1 MIEIHGNMFVTPEIS
16 RLLEKYNLQSGGKVQ
31 QVIDNLVISYNEMY
45 VPWDTGTL
53 AASPRAVTVI
63 GSGEVIYPGPYA
75 HYQYYGEVYGPNIWN
90 EDQHIKNAPS
100 PYFSPPGQ
108 KKHPTGRE
116 LQYDTSTNAL
126 AGPYWF
132 ERMKADHI
140 DDIVEEA
147 RKVATSGKKKWWR
160 FWR

>member
-1 MIEIHGNMFVTPEIS
+1 MIEIHGNMFVTPEVN
-16 RLLEKYNLQSGGKVQ
+16 RLLEMYNLQSGGKVQ

-45 VPWDTGTL
+45 VPWDTGYL

-75 HYQYYGEVYGPNIWN
+75 HYQYYGEVYGPNIPIFDDSGSGEPTGW
-90 EDQHIKNAPS
+90 
-100 PYFSPPGQ
+100 FSPPGQ

-116 LQYDTSTNAL
+116 LTYDTSTNAL
-126 AGPYWF
+126 AGPFWF
-132 ERMKADHI
+132 ERMKADRI

-147 RKVATSGKKKWWR
+147 RKVAGGGKKRWR
-160 FWR
+160 F

>member
-1 MIEIHGNMFVTPEIS
+1 MIEIHANMFITPQVNK
-16 RLLEKYNLQSGGKVQ
+16 LLEKFNLKSGGKVQ
-31 QVIDNLVISYNEMY
+31 QVIDKLIMDYDQDY
-45 VPWDTGTL
+45 CPWDTGLL
-53 AASPRAVTVI
+53 ANSPYSVTVV

-132 ERMKADHI
+132 ERMKADHV

-147 RKVATSGKKKWWR
+147 QKAATGRKR
-160 FWR
+160 R

>member
-1 MIEIHGNMFVTPEIS
+1 MIEIHANMFITP
-16 RLLEKYNLQSGGKVQ
+16 RVNKLLEKFNLKSGGKVQ
-31 QVIDNLVISYNEMY
+31 QVIDKLIMDYDQDY
-45 VPWDTGTL
+45 CPWDTGLL
-53 AASPRAVTVI
+53 AASPYSVTVI

-132 ERMKADHI
+132 ERMKADHV

-147 RKVATSGKKKWWR
+147 QKAATGRKR
-160 FWR
+160 R

>member
-1 MIEIHGNMFVTPEIS
+1 MIEIHANMFITP
-16 RLLEKYNLQSGGKVQ
+16 RVNKLLEKFNLESGGKVQ
-31 QVIDNLVISYNEMY
+31 QVIDKLIMDYDQDY
-45 VPWDTGTL
+45 CPWDTGLL
-53 AASPRAVTVI
+53 AASPYSVTVV

-132 ERMKADHI
+132 ERMKADHV

-147 RKVATSGKKKWWR
+147 QKAATGRKR
-160 FWR
+160 R

>member
-1 MIEIHGNMFVTPEIS
+1 MIEIHANMFITP
-16 RLLEKYNLQSGGKVQ
+16 RVNKLLEKFNLKSGGKVQ
-31 QVIDNLVISYNEMY
+31 QVIDKLIMDYDQDY
-45 VPWDTGTL
+45 CPWDTGLL
-53 AASPRAVTVI
+53 AASPYSVTVI

-116 LQYDTSTNAL
+116 LQYDTSKNAL

-132 ERMKADHI
+132 ERMKADHV

-147 RKVATSGKKKWWR
+147 QKAATGRKR
-160 FWR
+160 R